1 MERARDRYLEALG
14 YDPENLNAH
23 YGLKQVYG
31 ILGDAEGQKLHA
43 ERHAYYKPDD
53 NASDFAVA
61 QARLKY
67 PAANKAA
74 EAVVIYDL
82 GRAEAYG
89 NGRLVAEVARH
100 GS

>member
-1 MERARDRYLEALG
+1 
-14 YDPENLNAH
+14 
-23 YGLKQVYG
+23 LKQVYG
-31 ILGDAEGQKLHA
+31 ILGDVEGQRLHA